1 MDFVLILYMSIFF
14 VNLIKYYKRKGVFD
28 MNEIKNENI
37 KNVNEEI
44 VVEGYA
50 NCSGDEDYR
59 CDHDCVIL
67 GNPVISAVD

>member
-1 MDFVLILYMSIFF
+1 
-14 VNLIKYYKRKGVFD
+14 

-67 GNPVISAVD
+67 GNPVISSSRLSRKLFDKKIY

>member
-1 MDFVLILYMSIFF
+1 
-14 VNLIKYYKRKGVFD
+14 